1 MYRGK
6 KILAVVPARG
16 GSKGI
21 KLKNLRTINSISLVG
36 MVGKCVKE
44 LKMIDKVIL
53 STDHK
58 LIADEGR
65 RNGIEVPFMRPKEL
79 SGDFISDWQVL
90 DHALSIMEEIESTI
104 FDIIIMLQPT
114 SPLRKPYHIN
124 RAIEHLIENDFDSV
138 WTISKTD
145 SKYHPHKQLVLNE
158 NEFNYYEEN
167 GKNIIA
173 RQQLSDV
180 YHRNGICYVFTR
192 NCIKSQKQIK
202 GAISGYLIINEPSI
216 SIDTEEDLLKV
227 KNLLKD

>member
-21 KLKNLRTINSISLVG
+21 KLKNLRTINSVSLVG

-44 LKMIDKVIL
+44 LTMIDKVIL

-58 LIADEGR
+58 LIADEGLK
-65 RNGIEVPFMRPKEL
+65 NGIEVPFMRPKEL

-90 DHALSIMEEIESTI
+90 DHALSMMEEIESTI

-114 SPLRKPYHIN
+114 SPLRKPDHIK
-124 RAIEHLIENDFDSV
+124 RAIVHLIENDFDSV

-145 SKYHPHKQLVLNE
+145 SKFHPQKQLVLNE

-192 NCIKSQKQIK
+192 NCIKSYKEIK

-216 SIDTEEDLLKV
+216 SIDTEEDILKV